1 MPETAFAGRLPLCL
15 CADWPIHPWLVA
27 AAAIASQL
35 VEIGVMLLMFGVDL
49 YFSFDDL
56 LAVSDLQPQSP
67 KPLQVQPSMFKSK
80 SHDQ

>member
-1 MPETAFAGRLPLCL
+1 
-15 CADWPIHPWLVA
+15 
-27 AAAIASQL
+27 
-35 VEIGVMLLMFGVDL
+35 MLLMFGVDL

-80 SHDQ
+80 SHDH